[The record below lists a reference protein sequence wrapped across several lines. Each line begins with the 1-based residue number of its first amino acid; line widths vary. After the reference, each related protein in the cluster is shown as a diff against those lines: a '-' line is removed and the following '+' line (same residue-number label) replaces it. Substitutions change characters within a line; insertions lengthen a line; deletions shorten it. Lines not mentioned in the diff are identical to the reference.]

1 MKLARVTRQWASSS
15 AGVTAAPDRRK
26 RTAQIA
32 TPLLVIAGIVVVIV
46 FDPLGNLVRAID
58 LGRISLPDMPD
69 MPGWIQ
75 WIHDL
80 PGPGF
85 LIIIFILIALGE
97 AGRRRKGNG

>member
-1 MKLARVTRQWASSS
+1 MND
-15 AGVTAAPDRRK
+15 TAAPDRRK
-26 RTAQIA
+26 RAAQIA

-58 LGRISLPDMPD
+58 LGGISLPE
-69 MPGWIQ
+69 MPGPIRWIG
-75 WIHDL
+75 DL

-97 AGRRRKGNG
+97 AGRRRKGDG